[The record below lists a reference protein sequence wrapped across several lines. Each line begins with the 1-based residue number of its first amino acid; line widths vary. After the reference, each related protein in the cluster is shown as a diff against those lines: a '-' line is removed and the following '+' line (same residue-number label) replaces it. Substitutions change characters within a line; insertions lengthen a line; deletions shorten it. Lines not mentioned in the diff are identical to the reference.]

1 MTRSGS
7 AQAARN
13 ARLAEL
19 LRDTKIIPVITI
31 DRVEDAVPLARAL
44 VAGGLRLLEI
54 TLRTPA
60 APEAAA
66 AVVAQVPDAVV
77 GIGTVLGPDDLARA
91 RALGAQFALSPGAT
105 PALLEAAAA
114 ETMPVIP
121 GIATAS
127 ELMRAMDFGFGT
139 CKFFPAVPAGGAAG
153 GQARGGGGAP
163 PRFCPTG
170 GVDEGNFREWL
181 ALSNVVVVG
190 GSWIAPTADIRAGAW
205 SAITERAR
213 RAVGALRA

>member
-139 CKFFPAVPAGGAAG
+139 CKFFPAVPAGGPAALKALAG
-153 GQARGGGGAP
+153 PFPDA
-163 PRFCPTG
+163 RFCPTG

-190 GSWIAPTADIRAGAW
+190 GSWIAPTADMRAGAW